1 MRKGCLNDIRNKI
14 VAVIIAI
21 LVLLLWREC
30 KWIKCRSS
38 HSEVFLGK
46 IVLKISSKFTGEH
59 PCQSV
64 ISKKLLCN
72 FIEITLRRGCSP
84 VNLLHIFTKPFSSN
98 TSGWLLLTI
107 WLMVL
112 KILLLIVY
120 CEIIANP
127 LTFSISSF
135 STVLKFSSIFV
146 SHTGQNL
153 SPNWYLM
160 SILKY

>member
-1 MRKGCLNDIRNKI
+1 MSQRLITIQKQPPRGVPRKRCSKNMQQIYRRTPTPKCDFNK
-14 VAVIIAI
+14 VA
-21 LVLLLWREC
+21 
-30 KWIKCRSS
+30 
-38 HSEVFLGK
+38 
-46 IVLKISSKFTGEH
+46 
-59 PCQSV
+59 
-64 ISKKLLCN
+64 CN